1 MSLNSIG
8 PQVNAPASPAPAH
21 QAIGRNG
28 SFWLPEKVDQS
39 FDSKVKN
46 LPRGK
51 DGGKPVAGK
60 GNNPSAA
67 PRGGGKAVSA
77 APEPGSGTLRFA
89 AGKTSDRA
97 KGPLARPSTQ
107 GAHGLSSSKLARSRI
122 AAALTS
128 SGGVKMPAIVVP
140 EKASPVRLGKNLRNL
155 PKSLPHAEDD
165 SRDKITL
172 DPDAKDGRKRNGGR
186 RGAKNASTLRK
197 MEAGQSEQ
205 DFQVLEG
212 RSSSEPSQSPQA
224 RSFLRFL
231 TKSVTP
237 RISYMDKHAKKVV
250 RFAIDLPNKAKLG
263 VRLEKSGGKLSICL
277 ICSDPDS
284 LEMLG
289 LTKEALSGALS
300 EKSVKDTQINVFNNY
315 KEMDEHFSRAA

>member
-8 PQVNAPASPAPAH
+8 PQVNAPAAPAPAH

-28 SFWLPEKVDQS
+28 SFWLPEKLDQS
-39 FDSKVKN
+39 FDTKVKN

-60 GNNPSAA
+60 GNNPSAV
-67 PRGGGKAVSA
+67 RGGGKAVSTA
-77 APEPGSGTLRFA
+77 SEPVAGTLRPA
-89 AGKTSDRA
+89 TGKTSDRA

-107 GAHGLSSSKLARSRI
+107 SANGLSSSKLARSRI
-122 AAALTS
+122 AAALTNS
-128 SGGVKMPAIVVP
+128 EGVKVPATVVA
-140 EKASPVRLGKNLRNL
+140 EKASPVRLGKNLRSL
-155 PKSLPHAEDD
+155 PKSLLHAEDD
-165 SRDKITL
+165 SRAEITL
-172 DPDAKDGRKRNGGR
+172 DPDAKDGRKRKGGR
-186 RGAKNASTLRK
+186 RGAKNASTHPK
-197 MEAGQSEQ
+197 MENGQSEQ

-224 RSFLRFL
+224 RSFVRFL

-284 LEMLG
+284 LEMIG

-300 EKSVKDTQINVFNNY
+300 EKSVRDTQINVFNNY